1 MTEHGPSTQTP
12 GAVPPPRPPAPDLGF
27 FAGAPSTVV
36 GSAGLVGG
44 AQLGG
49 PPAPSPFG
57 TPQAGPL
64 DAPPPTGPAG
74 PFGAPIPPPP
84 AVVTTPSGWPA
95 SKIAK
100 RIGIPV
106 AVVLVM
112 GIFGMGVLGG
122 LAGLLAGDLKL
133 PPTLQGLPL
142 SSEPGAV
149 NAASELEAD
158 LERRN
163 SGDAVAGG
171 YGDMTSMLFLVG
183 QRTHASTEREMADAN
198 VSSTTVVGDNTCGTS
213 TDGLSVC
220 LRTSRSTTIIVIGSL
235 PLSQVSAAVDEAWDA
250 Q

>member
-12 GAVPPPRPPAPDLGF
+12 DAVKPPRPPAPDLGF

-36 GSAGLVGG
+36 GSGFVGG
-44 AQLGG
+44 AQPGG
-49 PPAPSPFG
+49 TPGSSPFG
-57 TPQAGPL
+57 TPQAGPF
-64 DAPPPTGPAG
+64 DAPPPPPPAG
-74 PFGAPIPPPP
+74 PFGVPPSPPP
-84 AVVTTPSGWPA
+84 AAVVTAPSGWPA

-106 AVVLVM
+106 AVALVL
-112 GIFGMGVLGG
+112 GIFGVGVLGG

-142 SSEPGAV
+142 SSEPAAV
-149 NAASELEAD
+149 NAASTLEAD

-183 QRTHASTEREMADAN
+183 QRTHASPEREMADAN

>member
-12 GAVPPPRPPAPDLGF
+12 GAVPPPRPPVPDFGF
-27 FAGAPSTVV
+27 FAGAPSTVAGSGFV
-36 GSAGLVGG
+36 GVAQPGG
-44 AQLGG
+44 T
-49 PPAPSPFG
+49 PAPSPFG
-57 TPQAGPL
+57 TPQAVPFG
-64 DAPPPTGPAG
+64 APPPPPPAG
-74 PFGAPIPPPP
+74 PFGASPPSPV
-84 AVVTTPSGWPA
+84 AVVTAPSGWPA

-106 AVVLVM
+106 AVVLVL
-112 GIFGMGVLGG
+112 GIFGTGVLGG

-142 SSEPGAV
+142 SSEPAAV

-183 QRTHASTEREMADAN
+183 QRTRVSMEREMADAN
-198 VSSTTVVGDNTCGTS
+198 VSSTTVVGDNTCGTG
-213 TDGLSVC
+213 TDGLSIC
-220 LRTSRSTTIIVIGSL
+220 ARTSRSTTIIVIGSW
-235 PLSQVSAAVDEAWDA
+235 PLSQLSAAVDEAWDA